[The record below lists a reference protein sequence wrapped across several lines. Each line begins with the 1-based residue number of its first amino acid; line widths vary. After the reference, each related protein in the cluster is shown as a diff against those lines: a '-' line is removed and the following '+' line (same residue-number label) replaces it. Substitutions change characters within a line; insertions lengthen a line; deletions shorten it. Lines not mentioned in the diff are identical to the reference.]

1 MILLDTDVMIDI
13 LRGYQP
19 AIEWLMTAAEQEI
32 GVPGLVVM
40 ELLQG
45 CQNAREQKKLEKS
58 LSKYPLYWAEP
69 QDCDRALKTFA
80 AHHLSQNIGLLD
92 ALIAET
98 VIGFGAELATFN
110 VKHYGVLKE
119 LKTIQP
125 YQR

>member
-13 LRGYQP
+13 LRGYEP
-19 AIEWLMTAAEQEI
+19 AIEWLTSMADQET

-45 CQNAREQKKLEKS
+45 CQNAREQKRVEKF
-58 LSKYPLYWAEP
+58 LSGYSLYWGEP

-80 AHHLSQNIGLLD
+80 AHYLSHNIGLLD

>member
-19 AIEWLMTAAEQEI
+19 AIEWLTSAADQET

-40 ELLQG
+40 EVLQG
-45 CQNAREQKKLEKS
+45 CQNAREQKRVEKF
-58 LSKYPLYWAEP
+58 LSGYPLYWGEP
-69 QDCDRALKTFA
+69 QDCDRALKTFST
-80 AHHLSQNIGLLD
+80 HYLSHNIGLLD

>member
-1 MILLDTDVMIDI
+1 MAD
-13 LRGYQP
+13 
-19 AIEWLMTAAEQEI
+19 QET

-45 CQNAREQKKLEKS
+45 CQNAREQKRVEKF
-58 LSKYPLYWAEP
+58 LSGYSLYWGEP
-69 QDCDRALKTFA
+69 QDCDRALNTFA
-80 AHHLSQNIGLLD
+80 AHYLSHNIGLLD